1 MLGPENELEATVPAS
16 VSLPLSTGVFQL
28 DDLPGLALAK
38 PVDGEGDGVADAD
51 VVPRVAVGSDEF
63 DAAPV
68 AWGATVTNR
77 VTAGCGGT

>member
-1 MLGPENELEATVPAS
+1 MLGPENELEANAAAS

-28 DDLPGLALAK
+28 EDLPGLALAE

-51 VVPRVAVGSDEF
+51 VVPEVAVGSDEP

-68 AWGATVTNR
+68 VWGATVTNW